1 MFLSLLPLK
10 AAGREQL
17 LQDLKEMDV
26 PTDKLIGGKLMGML
40 DIPGLSGGQ
49 RKKLLLALSVQMA
62 LARNAKAMVLD
73 EPFAGIDG
81 DSMPGV
87 LQVLKRV
94 ERQREDV
101 KVFLV
106 THDHF
111 QLIEDAFPGTPEL
124 KIDHRE
130 LRVASAGK
138 HAQVG
143 VLEEESSSDDHL
155 NTAEAANVMAQSI
168 HSASERR
175 TKEEKPTKPPLLDW
189 YVVKRH
195 FYEGEQM
202 LPTFTIIVFG
212 VLSGVA
218 TGRYQGF
225 GEGIVPLSSIFA
237 FLKVFMLEYI
247 HFGSILNYCYKRGQH
262 LEDVGLMVTSKK
274 DAIAETVVIATIQ
287 SVALAFLLNGL
298 LIAIGPRFWW
308 VNSNILFIDA
318 FYALLTQVAY
328 TLLPVVQ
335 PNPLITMGSIFPYVA
350 VWCVPLLSSVTSRLQ
365 GLLQRLFDSARVRP
379 QELALVHPLLAH
391 LPLRLRRRQGLR
403 RPAAAHGLR
412 LQEDRHPPR
421 LPLALDALRPPLH
434 LLRLRPRRPPRQ
446 ERPHRRRSCPGRQRR
461 RGPPHGTLLHHPKE
475 ARSRRRR
482 GQGQPRRGQRLTSSL
497 CVLACLSVSA

>member
-17 LQDLKEMDV
+17 LLDLKEMDV

-62 LARNAKAMVLD
+62 VARDAKAMVLD
-73 EPFAGIDG
+73 EPFAGIDA
-81 DSMPGV
+81 DSMPRV

-94 ERQREDV
+94 ESQRDT

-350 VWCVPLLSSVTSRLQ
+350 VWGFFNGFLIPREYALKNSRWLTVFSPTYHYACAAAKASGGQLQLTGSGCKKIGIHLAFLSPLMLFALLCIFYVSVR
-365 GLLQRLFDSARVRP
+365 DARHAKKDRIAGEV
-379 QELALVHPLLAH
+379 A
-391 LPLRLRRRQGLR
+391 
-403 RPAAAHGLR
+403 PAAKDE
-412 LQEDRHPPR
+412 EDRHMELSYTIRKKP
-421 LPLALDALRPPLH
+421 
-434 LLRLRPRRPPRQ
+434 
-446 ERPHRRRSCPGRQRR
+446 
-461 RGPPHGTLLHHPKE
+461 
-475 ARSRRRR
+475 ARDDDEDKAN
-482 GQGQPRRGQRLTSSL
+482 P
-497 CVLACLSVSA
+497 AEDNA